1 MRKVNLLILIIIVIY
16 SNIST
21 ALAKDCSKLEKISME
36 YTACNANLVK
46 KKAKSLKDEAKI
58 KINDGKKK
66 FNQFKLKEKIIK
78 FKNSKT
84 HKEFMEKIKNDN

>member
-1 MRKVNLLILIIIVIY
+1 MKKIKLLILTLIIISLNLSIA
-16 SNIST
+16 S
-21 ALAKDCSKLEKISME
+21 AKDCGKLEKLSKE
-36 YTACNANLVK
+36 FAECNANLAK
-46 KKAKSLKDEAKI
+46 KKAKSLKDAATI
-58 KINDGKKK
+58 KIDDGKKK

>member
-1 MRKVNLLILIIIVIY
+1 MKKTNLLILIIIIIY
-16 SNIST
+16 SNLSIASEQ
-21 ALAKDCSKLEKISME
+21 DCNKLEKISKE
-36 YTACNANLVK
+36 YAECNANLAK
-46 KKAKSLKDEAKI
+46 KKVKSLKDAATI
-58 KINDGKKK
+58 KIDDGKKK